1 MEIDLINIEKAY
13 GKHKVLKSVNLRCRP
28 GTITGI
34 VGRNGAGKTVLFK
47 AICGLVSIDSGEIK
61 IDGQLR
67 KTDSI
72 LKQTGVIIEGPAF
85 LSNASGIKNLIYL
98 YTINNKLNKKY
109 LEDVMRKVGLD
120 PKEKKSVSKYSM
132 GMKQR
137 LAIAQAIMEDPECLI
152 LDEPFNGLDNKG
164 VDEIRSLLLDLK
176 KSGKTILVAS
186 HNPEDI
192 RILCDEVYEMDDGI
206 MTKRSLKV
214 SHFQN
219 QIDVASS
226 INLNH

>member
-61 IDGQLR
+61 IDGR
-67 KTDSI
+67 IKKSGSI
-72 LKQTGVIIEGPAF
+72 LKSTGVIIEGPAF
-85 LSNASGIKNLIYL
+85 LSNASGIKNLMYL
-98 YTINNKLNKKY
+98 YTINNKLDKKY
-109 LEDVMRKVGLD
+109 LEDVMRKVGLN
-120 PKEKKSVSKYSM
+120 PSEKKPVSKYSM

-214 SHFQN
+214 SYFQN
-219 QIDVASS
+219 QLMSLAPS
-226 INLNH
+226 I

>member
-13 GKHKVLKSVNLRCRP
+13 GKHKVLKSISLKCRP

-61 IDGQLR
+61 IDGR
-67 KTDSI
+67 IKKSGSI
-72 LKQTGVIIEGPAF
+72 LSSAGVIIEGPAF
-85 LSNASGIKNLIYL
+85 LSNASGIKNLMYL
-98 YTINNKLNKKY
+98 YTINNKLDKKH
-109 LEDVMRKVGLD
+109 LEDVMRKVGLN
-120 PKEKKSVSKYSM
+120 PSEKKTVSKYSM

-176 KSGKTILVAS
+176 KAGKTILVAS

-206 MTKRSLKV
+206 MTRKK
-214 SHFQN
+214 
-219 QIDVASS
+219 IAS
-226 INLNH
+226 

>member
-1 MEIDLINIEKAY
+1 MEINLKNIEKAY
-13 GKHKVLKSVNLRCRP
+13 GKHKVLKSINLKCRP

-61 IDGQLR
+61 IDG
-67 KTDSI
+67 KIKNSDSI
-72 LKQTGVIIEGPAF
+72 LSSTGVIIEGPAF
-85 LSNASGIKNLIYL
+85 LSNASGIKNLMYL
-98 YTINNKLNKKY
+98 YTINNRLDRKH
-109 LEDVMRKVGLD
+109 LENVMRKVGLN
-120 PKEKKSVSKYSM
+120 PLEKKPVSKYSM

-137 LAIAQAIMEDPECLI
+137 LAIAQAIMEDPKCLI
-152 LDEPFNGLDNKG
+152 LDEPFNGLDNHG

-192 RILCDEVYEMDDGI
+192 RILCDEVYEMDDGV
-206 MTKRSLKV
+206 MTKIKM
-214 SHFQN
+214 
-219 QIDVASS
+219 AS
-226 INLNH
+226 

>member
-13 GKHKVLKSVNLRCRP
+13 GKHKVLKSISLKCRP

-61 IDGQLR
+61 IDG
-67 KTDSI
+67 KIKNSDSI
-72 LKQTGVIIEGPAF
+72 LSSTGVIIEGPAF
-85 LSNASGIKNLIYL
+85 LSNASGIKNLMYL
-98 YTINNKLNKKY
+98 YTINNRLDRKH
-109 LEDVMRKVGLD
+109 LENVMRKVGLN
-120 PKEKKSVSKYSM
+120 PLEKKPVSKYSM

-152 LDEPFNGLDNKG
+152 LDEPFNGLDNHG
-164 VDEIRSLLLDLK
+164 VDEIRSLLLGLK
-176 KSGKTILVAS
+176 KAGKTILVAS

-206 MTKRSLKV
+206 MTKRKM
-214 SHFQN
+214 
-219 QIDVASS
+219 AS
-226 INLNH
+226 